1 MPPVSSTGS
10 PASAAHAIH
19 EASNGK
25 KFSSYKEPSYWLRT
39 WKSYKRYKYM
49 FILLLPA
56 LIWYALF
63 AYGPLYGVQL
73 AFKDFVINKGIN
85 ASPWV
90 GLKHFQSMIQ
100 GTQDFHLI
108 IRNTLVLSFYHLIF
122 GFPAPIVLA
131 LLFNEVRLEI
141 FKRVAQTLSYLPHFL
156 SWVVVAGFMFT
167 VLSPSSGIVNMIIGW
182 IGFEPI
188 YFVGK
193 AQYFRFTLVMS
204 AIWKEIGWG
213 AIIYLAALASINPQ
227 MYEAAVVDGAGR
239 FKQLLYITL
248 PSLIPVI
255 SIMFILRIGH
265 ILDAGFDQVL
275 NMYTPATYSVAD
287 ILDTYV
293 YRIGLE
299 QMQFSFA
306 TAVGLSKNVIAFAL
320 VLFTNYVVKRAGQEG
335 LV

>member
-1 MPPVSSTGS
+1 MQPVSTTGS
-10 PASAAHAIH
+10 SDSAAST
-19 EASNGK
+19 ERSMLLNNGNMLT
-25 KFSSYKEPSYWLRT
+25 KEPSYWRRT

-56 LIWYALF
+56 LIWYVIF
-63 AYGPLYGVQL
+63 AYGPLYGIQL
-73 AFKDFVINKGIN
+73 AFKDFVISKGIN
-85 ASPWV
+85 GSPWV
-90 GLKHFQSMIQ
+90 GLKHFSSMIN
-100 GTQDFHLI
+100 GAQDFHLI

-131 LLFNEVRLEI
+131 LLLNEVRMEI
-141 FKRVAQTLSYLPHFL
+141 FKRIAQTLSYLPHFL

-182 IGFEPI
+182 FGVEPI

-213 AIIYLAALASINPQ
+213 AIIYLAALAGINPQ
-227 MYEAAVVDGAGR
+227 MYEAAVVDGASR

-275 NMYTPATYSVAD
+275 NMYTPATYRVAD

-306 TAVGLSKNVIAFAL
+306 TAVGLFKNVIAFAL
-320 VLFTNYVVKRAGQEG
+320 VLFTNYIVKRSGQEG

>member
-1 MPPVSSTGS
+1 MQPNTSAEVSATAQKGH
-10 PASAAHAIH
+10 P
-19 EASNGK
+19 NLGGQPTFQK
-25 KFSSYKEPSYWLRT
+25 RPYWRQT
-39 WKSYKRYKYM
+39 WKAYKRYKYM
-49 FILLLPA
+49 FILLAPA
-56 LIWYALF
+56 LIWYLLF
-63 AYGPLYGVQL
+63 AYGPLYGIQL
-73 AFKDFVINKGIN
+73 AFKDFIINKGIMG
-85 ASPWV
+85 SPWI
-90 GLKHFQSMIQ
+90 GYKHFEAMIS
-100 GTQDFHLI
+100 GAQDFHLI
-108 IRNTLVLSFYHLIF
+108 IRNTVVLSFYHILF

-131 LLFNEVRLEI
+131 LLFNEVRFEF
-141 FKRVAQTLSYLPHFL
+141 FKRISQTLSYLPHFL

-167 VLSPSSGIVNMIIGW
+167 VLSPSSGIVNAIIGYFG
-182 IGFEPI
+182 IDPI

-193 AQYFRFTLVMS
+193 AEYFRFTLVSS

-213 AIIYLAALASINPQ
+213 AIIYLAALAGINPQ
-227 MYEAAVVDGAGR
+227 MYEAAIVDGAGR

-248 PSLIPVI
+248 PSLLPVI

-265 ILDAGFDQVL
+265 VLDAGFDQVL

-306 TAVGLSKNVIAFAL
+306 TAVGLFKNVIALTL
-320 VLFTNYVVKRAGQEG
+320 VLFTNYIVKRAGQEG

>member
-1 MPPVSSTGS
+1 
-10 PASAAHAIH
+10 
-19 EASNGK
+19 
-25 KFSSYKEPSYWLRT
+25 L
-39 WKSYKRYKYM
+39 RYKYM
-49 FILLLPA
+49 FLLLAPA
-56 LIWYALF
+56 LIWYVIF
-63 AYGPLYGVQL
+63 AYGPLYGIQL
-73 AFKDFVINKGIN
+73 AFKDFIINKGIMG
-85 ASPWV
+85 SPWV
-90 GLKHFQSMIQ
+90 GLKYFREMVEGS
-100 GTQDFHLI
+100 QDFYQI
-108 IRNTLVLSFYHLIF
+108 IRNTIILSFYHLIF

-131 LLFNEVRLEI
+131 LLLNEVRGEI
-141 FKRVAQTLSYLPHFL
+141 FKRVSQTLSYLPHFL

-182 IGFEPI
+182 FGVEPI

-193 AQYFRFTLVMS
+193 AEYFRFTLVMS

-213 AIIYLAALASINPQ
+213 AIIYLAALAGINPQ

-239 FKQLLYITL
+239 FKQMLYITL
-248 PSLIPVI
+248 PSLVPVI
-255 SIMFILRIGH
+255 SIMFILRIGQV
-265 ILDAGFDQVL
+265 LDAGFDQVL

-306 TAVGLSKNVIAFAL
+306 TAVGLFKNVIAFAL
-320 VLFTNYVVKRAGQEG
+320 VLTTNYIVKRSGQEG